1 MRPAAFRWR
10 FHSMALVILAITVGV
25 LVAVLI
31 FLGAPASPAGAE
43 AVPLAVSV
51 DRSFSLVNQP
61 VTVTIA
67 GQLSQSLS
75 GASLVALVKGPI
87 EAAQVGQTAIDAP
100 PVAQFT
106 RVLGTV
112 AGVADVAASTAT
124 PGAGTSAE
132 FAAGALNATVT
143 VPAGT
148 PPAPGAYLLTVE
160 VQSGGTTVASG
171 QVWMG
176 KAGTRGTPLDVSFV
190 LPVSLGIHRDPI
202 GAFFDRVL
210 ETAVSPAETGSD
222 SIRGLLALSDRF
234 PAWKLT
240 LAVEPILLTQLR
252 DMADGYVYV
261 DSAGDRID
269 VGENDLAA
277 QNAATALS
285 ELSDLAARESVEIV
299 GSPYTGADLGAL
311 AAEGWRD
318 GLEQVQMGKQELQ
331 RTLELEGALIG
342 AYSPALGLTEQS
354 LAYYA
359 DASIDHVVVGSELKA
374 SLDEDVGP
382 GAVAVRA
389 QNTENDR
396 VTLVFASSGVSVVMN
411 EPWDVNVFSAALA
424 AELAASPKDAI
435 VIAPGSLSGPVP
447 VSYLEDVGE
456 LLMGTDWIATQSLQ
470 DLVRAHSLGS
480 RPVLFK
486 AVFGGSRGYIE
497 GALLSGLERAHAA
510 VADLAAVADTTRT
523 PVDSAHRLLYMAESA
538 WWSRSGVSPQE
549 AGIGLAY
556 AAQAQAAA
564 QAELAKVHFLGAGSS
579 LITGGDGA
587 VKLTV
592 ENAAEYPMTVVL
604 QLGGGGLV
612 FPDGEQLQIELQPGR
627 TELTIGVV
635 RGDGEH
641 RFDATLMAG
650 TSVLDEISHSMRF
663 LEWMSILPWLV
674 VAGGLVM
681 GGGAYLIA
689 RRHLRKRRAVA
700 AD

>member
-1 MRPAAFRWR
+1 
-10 FHSMALVILAITVGV
+10 MAPVILAIAVGV
-25 LVAVLI
+25 LAMALVLLAV
-31 FLGAPASPAGAE
+31 PASPAGAE

-51 DRSFSLVNQP
+51 DQSFSLVSQP
-61 VTVTIA
+61 VAVTIA
-67 GQLSQSLS
+67 GQLSQSLN
-75 GASLVALVKGPI
+75 GASLVAIVKGPI
-87 EAAQVGQTAIDAP
+87 EAAQVGQTAVDAP
-100 PVAQFT
+100 VAAQFAQ
-106 RVLGTV
+106 VLGSV
-112 AGVADVAASTAT
+112 AGVVDSAASTTTAT
-124 PGAGTSAE
+124 SPGASTPAE
-132 FAAGALNATVT
+132 VAAGVLKAAVT
-143 VPAGT
+143 VPSGALPT
-148 PPAPGAYLLTVE
+148 PGAYLLTVE
-160 VQSGGTTVASG
+160 VRSGGAMVASG
-171 QVWMG
+171 QAWMG
-176 KAGTRGTPLDVSFV
+176 KVGARGTPLDVSFV
-190 LPVSLGIHRDPI
+190 LPVSLGIHRGPT

-222 SIRGLLALSDRF
+222 SIRGLNALSDRF

-261 DSAGDRID
+261 DAAGDRID

-285 ELSDLAARESVEIV
+285 ELSDLTASESVEIV
-299 GSPYTGADLGAL
+299 LSPYTGADLGML

-342 AYSPALGLTEQS
+342 AYSPDLGLTEQS

-359 DASIDHVVVGSELKA
+359 DASIDHVVVGSALKA
-374 SLDEDVGP
+374 SLGEDVGP
-382 GAVAVRA
+382 GTVAVRA
-389 QNTENDR
+389 RNTENDR
-396 VTLVFASSGVSVVMN
+396 VTLVFASSGVSTVMN

-424 AELAASPKDAI
+424 AELAASPKDAV

-456 LLMGTDWIATQSLQ
+456 LLTGTDWMTTQSLQ

-486 AVFGGSRGYIE
+486 AVFGGPQGYIE
-497 GALLSGLERAHAA
+497 SSLLTGLESAHAA
-510 VADLAAVADTTRT
+510 VTDLAAVADTTRT
-523 PVDSAHRLLYMAESA
+523 PVDAAHRLLYMAESR

-549 AGIGLAY
+549 AGLGLAY
-556 AAQAQAAA
+556 AVQAQAAA
-564 QAELAKVHFLGAGSS
+564 QAELAKVRFLRADSS

-587 VKLTV
+587 VELTI

-604 QLGGGGLV
+604 QLSGSGLV

-627 TELTIGVV
+627 TELTIGVA

-641 RFDATLMAG
+641 RFDATLLAG
-650 TSVLDEISHSMRF
+650 DSVLDEIGHSMRF
-663 LEWMSILPWLV
+663 LEWMSILPWLIV
-674 VAGGLVM
+674 VAGLVLA
-681 GGGAYLIA
+681 GGAYLLA
-689 RRHLRKRRAVA
+689 RWYLRKRRATA